1 MEQHSIVQVVV
12 ELYSIGC
19 SEAVQYSTEEALVVV
34 LNTEQWVQN
43 QYYWYV

>member
-1 MEQHSIVQVVV
+1 MKQHSIVHAVV
-12 ELYSIGC
+12 ELYSIGS

-43 QYYWYV
+43 RYYWYV